1 VQSLPFTAEQ
11 FFGVFRAY
19 HETFWPAP
27 IVWNGLALACVILVA
42 RWRGRADRW
51 IAGFLAALWVWV
63 GTAYHIATFT
73 SINRAAWAF
82 GTLFVLQGIF
92 FAFSGVLGNHLR
104 FGVDRGVRGVVG
116 GVLIGYALVIYP
128 LVGAALGHRYP
139 AAPSFGLPCPS
150 TIFTFGLLLWTTAPV
165 PRHLLVIP
173 VLWALIGSS
182 AVFNWGVLEDAVMP
196 LGAILATIMLL
207 RRSTPGQPARQPA
220 AGIKG

>member
-1 VQSLPFTAEQ
+1 VQSVPFTSEQ

-19 HETFWPAP
+19 HERFGPAP
-27 IVWNGLALACVILVA
+27 VLWNVLALACVLVIA
-42 RWRGRADRW
+42 RSRGRADRW

-63 GTAYHIATFT
+63 GMAYHIATFT

-82 GTLFVLQGIF
+82 GALFVLQGIF
-92 FAFSGVLGNHLR
+92 FAFSGVVGNHLR
-104 FGVDRGVRGVVG
+104 FGVDRSVRGVVG

-128 LVGAALGHRYP
+128 LVGTALGHRYP
-139 AAPSFGLPCPS
+139 EAPSFGLPCPS
-150 TIFTFGLLLWTTAPV
+150 TIFTFGLLLWTTARV

-196 LGAILATIMLL
+196 LGAILAAVLIL
-207 RRSTPGQPARQPA
+207 RDLKRPDPAGR
-220 AGIKG
+220 